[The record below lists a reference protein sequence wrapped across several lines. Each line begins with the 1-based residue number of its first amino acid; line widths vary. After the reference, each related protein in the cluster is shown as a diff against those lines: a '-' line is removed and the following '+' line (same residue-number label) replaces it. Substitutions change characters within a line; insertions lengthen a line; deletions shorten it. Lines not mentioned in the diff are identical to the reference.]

1 MTDYLTTGLRHL
13 LRYFR
18 QKGHKSWRLLAF
30 LLAFS
35 VLLIAVFI
43 AVTLYGSQ
51 SGDQEERALP
61 RPITYTV
68 VPPPSSQDALLR
80 VGEIHAHDDVTLGFR
95 ISGRLITRTVNVG
108 SRVQAGQV
116 LATIESDITQNQL
129 LSARAD
135 LDSARAGEQVAA
147 LNLRRMKQLMPSGA
161 ISRSSLDS
169 AQAEWQSAAA
179 KRKSAEASLKIA
191 DENVSWSRLIA
202 PTGGV
207 ITAVNA
213 SVGQVVGAGESVAA
227 LAAGEARDAVFDV
240 ASPDDMAHNGGSPFT
255 VSLLSAS
262 SVKAQA
268 MFRDISP
275 QANAKTR
282 TWRVR
287 LTLISPPP
295 ALALG
300 AGVQAVFSG
309 YAPPTMS
316 LPASALTRSAG
327 KPAVFVLDSTRM
339 QLQLQPVTL
348 AGFSATHIFVS
359 DGVRPGNKVVIAGV
373 STLRA
378 GEKVAP
384 GDENE

>member
-13 LRYFR
+13 LHYLM
-18 QKGHKSWRLLAF
+18 QKGHKSWLLLPF
-30 LLAFS
+30 LFAFS
-35 VLLIAVFI
+35 TLFI
-43 AVTLYGSQ
+43 AIILYSCRGQ
-51 SGDQEERALP
+51 EQEERASL
-61 RPITYTV
+61 RPIKYRV
-68 VPPPSSQDALLR
+68 VPPPSSQDAQQR
-80 VGEIHAHDDVTLGFR
+80 VGEIHAHDDVALGFR
-95 ISGRLITRTVNVG
+95 INGRLISRTVNVG
-108 SRVQAGQV
+108 DRVQAGQI
-116 LATIESDITQNQL
+116 LATIESDTTQNQL

-135 LDSARAGEQVAA
+135 LDSARAVEQVAA
-147 LNLRRMKQLMPSGA
+147 VNLRRMKQLMPSGA

-169 AQAEWQSAAA
+169 AKGEWQSAAA
-179 KRKSAEASLKIA
+179 KRKSAEAGLKIA

-213 SVGQVVGAGESVAA
+213 SAGQVVSAGESVAT
-227 LAAGEARDAVFDV
+227 LAAGESRDAVFDV
-240 ASPDDMAHNGGSPFT
+240 ASPDDMAHNRDRPFT
-255 VSLLSAS
+255 VSLLSTS

-268 MFRDISP
+268 IFRDISP
-275 QANAKTR
+275 QADAKTR

-300 AGVQAVFSG
+300 ASVQAIFSG
-309 YAPPTMS
+309 HEQPTMS

-327 KPAVFVLDSTRM
+327 QPAVFILDSTRM
-339 QLQLQPVTL
+339 QLVLQPVTL
-348 AGFSATHIFVS
+348 AGFSPTHIFVS

-373 STLRA
+373 SKLRA
-378 GEKVAP
+378 GEKVAS